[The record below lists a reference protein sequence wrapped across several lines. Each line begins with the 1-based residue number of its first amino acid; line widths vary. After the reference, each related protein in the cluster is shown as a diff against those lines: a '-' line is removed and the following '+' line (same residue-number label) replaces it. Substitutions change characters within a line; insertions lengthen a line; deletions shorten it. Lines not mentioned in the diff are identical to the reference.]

1 MSKQNIVQCW
11 TASDSINRI
20 LPGAAV
26 PCLATS
32 PKWGD
37 NAEKYTDIQIYR
49 QKDTQTEIYDNRCA
63 PCIHDNNF
71 NQTNLGSLQVLR
83 QHFLG
88 RKGVRSQI
96 QLKKANR
103 ARKGGHL
110 GCSSEYNFNEYKKHF
125 NFTVNSQGR
134 EQTTSLIEK
143 CAKSLRRTTSILCVA
158 WNVFV
163 QRLRSKP
170 WTYKSKFISF
180 FLSVIHSV
188 SNFQGDAARRRTTSR
203 GVVR

>member
-1 MSKQNIVQCW
+1 MRKQNIVQCW

-37 NAEKYTDIQIYR
+37 NAEKYTDRQIYR

-96 QLKKANR
+96 QLKKL
-103 ARKGGHL
+103 KG
-110 GCSSEYNFNEYKKHF
+110 
-125 NFTVNSQGR
+125 QGKGVILAAVQSTISTNTR
-134 EQTTSLIEK
+134 STLISL
-143 CAKSLRRTTSILCVA
+143 SIPKEE
-158 WNVFV
+158 
-163 QRLRSKP
+163 SKQ
-170 WTYKSKFISF
+170 
-180 FLSVIHSV
+180 SV
-188 SNFQGDAARRRTTSR
+188 
-203 GVVR
+203 

>member
-32 PKWGD
+32 PEWGD
-37 NAEKYTDIQIYR
+37 NAKKYTDRQIYR

-63 PCIHDNNF
+63 
-71 NQTNLGSLQVLR
+71 R

-88 RKGVRSQI
+88 RKGVRSQT
-96 QLKKANR
+96 QLKKADR
-103 ARKGGHL
+103 AGKRGHL

-134 EQTTSLIEK
+134 EQTISSIEK
-143 CAKSLRRTTSILCVA
+143 CAKSLRRTTSILCVT
-158 WNVFV
+158 WNA
-163 QRLRSKP
+163 
-170 WTYKSKFISF
+170 
-180 FLSVIHSV
+180 FLP
-188 SNFQGDAARRRTTSR
+188 
-203 GVVR
+203 

>member
-32 PKWGD
+32 PEWGD
-37 NAEKYTDIQIYR
+37 NAKKYTDRQIYR

-63 PCIHDNNF
+63 PCTHDNNF
-71 NQTNLGSLQVLR
+71 NQTNLGSFQVLR

-88 RKGVRSQI
+88 RKGVRSQT
-96 QLKKANR
+96 QLKKADR
-103 ARKGGHL
+103 AGKRGHL

-125 NFTVNSQGR
+125 NFTVNSQVR
-134 EQTTSLIEK
+134 ANNQFNWEVCQITQKNYFNFMRYMK
-143 CAKSLRRTTSILCVA
+143 CFFAIRNLMSNVSIY
-158 WNVFV
+158 N
-163 QRLRSKP
+163 
-170 WTYKSKFISF
+170 
-180 FLSVIHSV
+180 
-188 SNFQGDAARRRTTSR
+188 
-203 GVVR
+203 

>member
-32 PKWGD
+32 PEWGD
-37 NAEKYTDIQIYR
+37 NAKKYTDRQIYR

-63 PCIHDNNF
+63 PCTHDNNF
-71 NQTNLGSLQVLR
+71 NQTNLGSFQVLR

-88 RKGVRSQI
+88 RKGVRSQT
-96 QLKKANR
+96 QLKKADR
-103 ARKGGHL
+103 AGKRGHL

-134 EQTTSLIEK
+134 EQTISLIEK
-143 CAKSLRRTTSILCVA
+143 CAKSLRRTTSILCVT
-158 WNVFV
+158 WNVF
-163 QRLRSKP
+163 LP
-170 WTYKSKFISF
+170 
-180 FLSVIHSV
+180 
-188 SNFQGDAARRRTTSR
+188 
-203 GVVR
+203 

>member
-1 MSKQNIVQCW
+1 MVSNTANVRGDWYLFLMGIMSKQNIVQCW

-37 NAEKYTDIQIYR
+37 NAEKYTDRQIYR

-96 QLKKANR
+96 RLKKANR

-110 GCSSEYNFNEYKKHF
+110 GCSTIS
-125 NFTVNSQGR
+125 TNSR
-134 EQTTSLIEK
+134 STLISL
-143 CAKSLRRTTSILCVA
+143 SIPKEE
-158 WNVFV
+158 
-163 QRLRSKP
+163 SKQ
-170 WTYKSKFISF
+170 
-180 FLSVIHSV
+180 SV
-188 SNFQGDAARRRTTSR
+188 
-203 GVVR
+203 